1 MTASSGSK
9 SSSKKSA
16 LINFEKARLILVDNT
31 SSYVELNSPDDFS
44 TKCLLCNKTTAH
56 DHDIIGKLKFDP
68 KYKSYLVSLVEKKKF
83 QGSTSSKNL
92 DIIPMRNSKNS
103 PVKNTEDVSTNDKTN
118 THNNSKNESDTKQ
131 NHHVYPVTVP
141 DEATGAKYFA
151 EELSKNSKTN
161 AAIKVSLF
169 KIEISCHTLVI

>member
-9 SSSKKSA
+9 SSNKKSA

-31 SSYVELNSPDDFS
+31 SSYIELNSPDDFS

-68 KYKSYLVSLVEKKKF
+68 KYKTYLVSLVEKKNF

-92 DIIPMRNSKNS
+92 DIIPVKNSKS
-103 PVKNTEDVSTNDKTN
+103 STVKRTEDVPTNDKTN
-118 THNNSKNESDTKQ
+118 VQNNSKTESDAKL

-169 KIEISCHTLVI
+169 KI

>member
-9 SSSKKSA
+9 SSNKKSA
-16 LINFEKARLILVDNT
+16 LINFEKARLILVDST
-31 SSYVELNSPDDFS
+31 SSYIELNSPDDFS
-44 TKCLLCNKTTAH
+44 TKCLLCNKSTAH

-68 KYKSYLVSLVEKKKF
+68 KYKTYLVSLVEKKNF

-92 DIIPMRNSKNS
+92 DIIPVKNSKS
-103 PVKNTEDVSTNDKTN
+103 STVRKTEDDPTNDKTN
-118 THNNSKNESDTKQ
+118 IQNNSKTESDAKL

-161 AAIKVSLF
+161 VAIKVSLF
-169 KIEISCHTLVI
+169 KI